1 MKNVQVCPNCNHEN
15 PIYKLNCNNCKAF
28 LRTRIVNIDLWQT
41 ISSLL
46 ESPIKTFRS
55 IIQAEHKNFVILLN
69 FLIGIKF
76 FLLAIILSS
85 FSELNSFNSDYFLS
99 NTGLVIGLTFLA
111 FLILSFLITH
121 LNKLF
126 GIENRFKDNYAI
138 LNYSFI
144 PLLMSLLIL
153 SPVHYAL
160 FGQYWFTYNPPPYVV
175 KPLPAY
181 ILLFIEGL
189 MLFWSFLLLVFGN
202 YAQTKSKVYTLIIS
216 IAIYIAIGLFLF
228 FFPFLPL

>member
-1 MKNVQVCPNCNHEN
+1 MTN
-15 PIYKLNCNNCKAF
+15 
-28 LRTRIVNIDLWQT
+28 
-41 ISSLL
+41 
-46 ESPIKTFRS
+46 
-55 IIQAEHKNFVILLN
+55 
-69 FLIGIKF
+69 
-76 FLLAIILSS
+76 
-85 FSELNSFNSDYFLS
+85 
-99 NTGLVIGLTFLA
+99 
-111 FLILSFLITH
+111 

-175 KPLPAY
+175 KPVPAY

-202 YAQTKSKVYTLIIS
+202 YAQTKSRIYSVIIS
-216 IAIYIAIGLFLF
+216 IVVFVLIGLFLF